1 MVTVFIFLALL
12 VGTVLFFERR
22 ERRYGVS
29 LVPYFLTVII
39 VTIVLQFLCVALL
52 HRFFGLIG
60 LGISFLI
67 AAALCASFYERRLPD
82 PPDVDLRFTK
92 LLSDRGRRS
101 LSSSKSGMLFSS
113 RPVPG

>member
-39 VTIVLQFLCVALL
+39 VTIVFVLAIEAV
-52 HRFFGLIG
+52 
-60 LGISFLI
+60 SN
-67 AAALCASFYERRLPD
+67 AA
-82 PPDVDLRFTK
+82 
-92 LLSDRGRRS
+92 RRS
-101 LSSSKSGMLFSS
+101 MI
-113 RPVPG
+113 

>member
-22 ERRYGVS
+22 ERRYGVP

-82 PPDVDLRFTK
+82 PPDEDLKEGRK
-92 LLSDRGRRS
+92 VEELLKRKRDKEKHEKEDETR
-101 LSSSKSGMLFSS
+101 K
-113 RPVPG
+113 